1 MMRIAPQYDPIEF
14 RNRVNPFLRSDPS
27 RNQLIFDLSQRIE
40 SFGSAKDGQLM
51 WHIEDPTSKIQG
63 AAIRTDAMHSLI
75 LSHMRLNA
83 IDPIVEGAAA
93 IPDLDG
99 VLGVKET
106 AEYFQQKWSKQ
117 GLCSLTDRMRLK
129 LYDLTS
135 LTKPL
140 VALGSPRLADVGDLD
155 TLSQWSLDFSR
166 ESLDS
171 TDDALQSHRKSMTKN
186 INECREWV
194 WTVRDEI
201 VAMAVWIGKNEFGT
215 KISGVYTPPEHRGH
229 GYASN
234 LVCIVTEGILKDG
247 APRAFI
253 YTDLNN
259 QTSNSIYQKLGYR
272 HVCDYLHFGLAK

>member
-1 MMRIAPQYDPIEF
+1 MMRIATQDDPIEF

-40 SFGSAKDGQLM
+40 SFGAAKDGRLM
-51 WHIEDPTSKIQG
+51 WSVEDRTSKIQG

-75 LSHMRLNA
+75 LSDMSLNA

-93 IPDLDG
+93 ISDLDG

-106 AEYFQQKWSKQ
+106 AEYFQHKWSKQ
-117 GLCSLTDRMRLK
+117 GLRNMTDRMRLR

-135 LTKPL
+135 LTRPL
-140 VALGSPRLADVGDLD
+140 VAVGSARLADERDLD
-155 TLSQWSLDFSR
+155 RLSKWSLDFSR

-171 TDDALQSHRKSMTKN
+171 SDDDLQAHRKSMTKN

-201 VAMAVWIGKNEFGT
+201 VAMAVWTGKNEFGT
-215 KISGVYTPPEHRGH
+215 KITGVYTPPEHRGH

-234 LVCIVTEGILKDG
+234 LVSIVTEGILKDG

-253 YTDLNN
+253 YTDLKN

-272 HVCDYLHFGLAK
+272 HVCDYIHLGFAK